1 MKTLLSFL
9 LFAAG
14 CLTLASCNDTG
25 GGGGFVPTGTIL
37 AVAQKAGT
45 DETIKVGGLPG
56 SVPRGSTVEVTN
68 INTGET
74 ETTTA
79 NSDGSFD
86 PTFTGDTDD
95 EFNVVVTDDGE
106 VVEDIVIGVTL
117 LSDSVEEN
125 LAKLESVPADIEI
138 RGNRAYVV
146 NGFSDNVQV
155 FDLNQN
161 PPGLIGK
168 IVVPVGSNP
177 IDIAFVDDTTAYVV
191 NNAGQSVARV
201 NVNTRTCEVLIVR
214 AGQGGDTR
222 PCQSVITVAGTPFE
236 EPVKGIVTKG
246 RLYVTNNNLDANF
259 NPMGNGFISV
269 INATT
274 SQFIMT
280 IPATGVNTT
289 SMVVI
294 GDTIYAMNNG
304 AVLFDPETNEFT
316 CDFDFPPS
324 IDLIDSQSNV
334 LFDTIDIPLSPENPT
349 VCLPNPLVATPDG
362 RFGYTGLGLVGAL
375 LKIDLVSGDVINGTD
390 DPIVL
395 TDLDSL
401 DLTADIAI
409 RDNLLFA
416 TLFLDDE
423 IAVVNT
429 DTDEVNPFPY
439 IAPFPAGIR
448 AFDPNSEFFDG
459 VQSLAIRPGTPG
471 VNFSGPDIF
480 FITGI
485 SEQLGSVDSTLG
497 LAE

>member
-1 MKTLLSFL
+1 MKTLSLFL
-9 LFAAG
+9 FFAAG
-14 CLTLASCNDTG
+14 CLAIASCNDTG

-37 AVAQKAGT
+37 AVAQKAGS
-45 DETIKVGGLPG
+45 DVTIKIGGLPG
-56 SVPRGSTVEVTN
+56 AVPPGSTVDVTD
-68 INTGET
+68 IDTGET
-74 ETTTA
+74 QSTTA
-79 NSDGSFD
+79 SSDGSFD

-125 LAKLESVPADIEI
+125 LAQLGTVPADIQI

-146 NGFSDNVQV
+146 NGFSDNIQV
-155 FDLNQN
+155 FDLNEN
-161 PPGLIGK
+161 PPGLIGT
-168 IVVPVGSNP
+168 IVVPPGSNP
-177 IDIAFVDDTTAYVV
+177 IDIAFVDDTHAYVV
-191 NNAGQSVARV
+191 NNIGQSVARV
-201 NVNTRTCEVLIVR
+201 NVNTRICEVLIVK
-214 AGQGGDTR
+214 AGQGGATA

-236 EPVKGIVTKG
+236 EPVKGVVTNG
-246 RLYVTNNNLDANF
+246 RLYVTNNNLDENF

-269 INATT
+269 INATN

-289 SMVVI
+289 SMVVL

-324 IDLIDSQSNV
+324 IDLIDAQSNV
-334 LFDTIDIPLSPENPT
+334 LFDTIDIPLSPGNPT

-375 LKIDLVSGDVINGTD
+375 LKIDLISGDVVNGTD

-401 DLTADIAI
+401 NLTADIAI

-416 TLFLDDE
+416 TLFDTDQ

-429 DTDEVNPFPY
+429 DTDQVNPFPY

-448 AFDPNSEFFDG
+448 AFDPGSDIFDG